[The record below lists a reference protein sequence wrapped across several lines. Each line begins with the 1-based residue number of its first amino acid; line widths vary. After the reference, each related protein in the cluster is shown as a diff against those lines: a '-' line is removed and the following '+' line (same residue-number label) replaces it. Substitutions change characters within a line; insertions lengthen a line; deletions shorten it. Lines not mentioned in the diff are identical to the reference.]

1 MLHWETWTCDHTC
14 HTLQRRRRLISR
26 RCQLAVTVEMFNVI
40 QAHRR
45 DLTRKDWL
53 DVDGR
58 SDYEPRVTNAATA
71 HYSVVRIAIVDDS
84 VR

>member
-1 MLHWETWTCDHTC
+1 MLHWETWTGDHTC

-53 DVDGR
+53 NVDELSDHEPDRQPSGLRRFTELR
-58 SDYEPRVTNAATA
+58 SCGL
-71 HYSVVRIAIVDDS
+71 IL
-84 VR
+84 

>member
-53 DVDGR
+53 NVDEL
-58 SDYEPRVTNAATA
+58 SDHEPDRDERVDCLLQCGA
-71 HYSVVRIAIVDDS
+71 DS
-84 VR
+84 HFG